1 MKRRRT
7 LIYALPFFVMVFIF
21 IQSALPDSLSG
32 RESGLVVSLLLKFV
46 EANPDKLSFIVRKC
60 SHFLEFLLL
69 GATLVPAVRQ
79 WRSGRLERSSGRLHG
94 GRLESLSEARSR
106 RGAVIGAGMSWLIG
120 TVYAMTDE
128 FHQMFVAGRSC
139 ELRDVMIDSAGV
151 LCGVLIIASVHRLRS
166 AEPARS

>member
-7 LIYALPFFVMVFIF
+7 LIYALPLFVMVFIF

-32 RESGLVVSLLLKFV
+32 RESGLVVSLLLQFI

-79 WRSGRLERSSGRLHG
+79 WRSGRLESAP
-94 GRLESLSEARSR
+94 EAGNR
-106 RGAVIGAGMSWLIG
+106 RGSFIGAGMSWLTG

-166 AEPARS
+166 AVPARS

>member
-7 LIYALPFFVMVFIF
+7 LIYALPLLVMAFIF

-32 RESGLVVSLLLKFV
+32 RESGLVVSLLLQFI

-79 WRSGRLERSSGRLHG
+79 WRSGRLESPP
-94 GRLESLSEARSR
+94 EAGNR
-106 RGAVIGAGMSWLIG
+106 RGSFIGAGMSWLTG

-151 LCGVLIIASVHRLRS
+151 LCGVLIIASVYRLRS
-166 AEPARS
+166 AVPARS